1 MKEKLIDLFEYTY
14 HFNNEM
20 IKVIS
25 KNREAVD
32 DKTISLINHTL
43 NAQQIWNARIS
54 RETTF
59 EVWQINPFD
68 TLEEINHQNFLKSI
82 AIVQNADLE
91 KTIEYQNSRGTK
103 FENTVFDMLFH
114 AINHSTYHRGQINS
128 LLKQN
133 GLEPIL
139 TDYIFIK
146 GKRATELLRF
156 RST

>member
-20 IKVIS
+20 IKVITE
-25 KNREAVD
+25 NREAVD

-54 RETTF
+54 GETTF

-82 AIVQNADLE
+82 DIVQNADLE

-133 GLEPIL
+133 GLEPVL
-139 TDYIFIK
+139 TDYIFY
-146 GKRATELLRF
+146 KR
-156 RST
+156 

>member
-20 IKVIS
+20 IQVIS

-32 DKTISLINHTL
+32 DKTISLINIPQCT
-43 NAQQIWNARIS
+43 QIWNARIS

-91 KTIEYQNSRGTK
+91 KTIEYQIQEEQN
-103 FENTVFDMLFH
+103 
-114 AINHSTYHRGQINS
+114 
-128 LLKQN
+128 LK
-133 GLEPIL
+133 I
-139 TDYIFIK
+139 
-146 GKRATELLRF
+146 RF
-156 RST
+156 LKCFSCN

>member
-1 MKEKLIDLFEYTY
+1 LSNEKKLIDLFEYTY

-25 KNREAVD
+25 ENREAVD

-68 TLEEINHQNFLKSI
+68 TLEEINHQNFLK
-82 AIVQNADLE
+82 VLPLY
-91 KTIEYQNSRGTK
+91 KTLIWR
-103 FENTVFDMLFH
+103 
-114 AINHSTYHRGQINS
+114 
-128 LLKQN
+128 KQ
-133 GLEPIL
+133 
-139 TDYIFIK
+139 
-146 GKRATELLRF
+146 
-156 RST
+156 